1 MKMIRFRSAR
11 VQISSLLSVGAF
23 LALTGAMGA
32 KANAFSASPV
42 SPPPAPQDGKT
53 FACGG
58 DGQPKC
64 PMQAWMKANMAPA
77 AAGGDGAALAK
88 AMDYVASHSPPG
100 FSNWTSIA
108 KDAADKARAGDLDT
122 VKKACK
128 TCHDQYKA
136 KYKAE
141 MRDRP
146 F

>member
-1 MKMIRFRSAR
+1 MKK
-11 VQISSLLSVGAF
+11 VQSFSLLAAGAF
-23 LALTGAMGA
+23 LLLGGMSVARAGALGGQ
-32 KANAFSASPV
+32 ASP
-42 SPPPAPQDGKT
+42 APVPEDGKT

-77 AAGGDGAALAK
+77 AANGDGAALAK
-88 AMDYVASHSPPG
+88 ALEYVAGHAPPG
-100 FSNWTSIA
+100 FAKWTAIA
-108 KDAADKARAGDLDT
+108 KEGSDKAKAGDLDSA
-122 VKKACK
+122 KKACK
-128 TCHDQYKA
+128 SCHDEYKA